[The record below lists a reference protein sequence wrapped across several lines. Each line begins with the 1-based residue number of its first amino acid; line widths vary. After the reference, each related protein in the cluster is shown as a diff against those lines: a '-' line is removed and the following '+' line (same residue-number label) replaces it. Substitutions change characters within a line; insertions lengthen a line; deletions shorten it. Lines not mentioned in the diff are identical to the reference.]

1 MQDRMDD
8 RLKQSA
14 ARAKAALANRGAS
27 GLVPFNANAAGKLP
41 PQAPELEMAVLGA
54 LMLEKDALT
63 SVIDLLKP
71 ESFYKDAHQR
81 IYRAVIRLFDKSEPI
96 DQLTVVHELRE
107 MGELEACGGPFYVA
121 NLTLKVNSAANV
133 EYHARI
139 ITETAIKREL
149 IRISSEIQRDAFEDT
164 TDVFKLLDDTESALF
179 EVSESNIRKNF
190 DDMRSLMG
198 KAIKELEEKKNQSD
212 GLTGV
217 PTGFTAL
224 DRVTSGWQ
232 PSDLV
237 IIAARPGMGKCLGKG
252 TKVLMFDGDLRNV
265 EDVLPGDLL
274 MGDDSTPRRVL
285 SIARG
290 RENMY
295 WVRQNKGDDYRV
307 NESHILS
314 LKRSRNEGPHRHGD
328 VLNITVKDYLAKGPK
343 FRSNYKGYKVPV
355 EFEAQ
360 ELPVDPYFLGVWL
373 GDGSSK
379 DCRITGQDPEI
390 IDYLHEYAAV
400 LNMQVTVGVV
410 ENRCNSYGITKGRQ
424 GGNIAEYSLQDEL
437 RQLGVLGNK
446 HIPRA
451 YAINSTENRLRL
463 LAGLIDSDGH
473 LDPVSNGYEIT
484 QKNQR
489 LARQIKFLGDSLGF
503 RTSLTKKRATIS
515 SIGYE
520 SEVWRVRLYGDIE
533 RVPVRVGRKKAQPW
547 ASPVDWRQTGI
558 TVEFDKVDDYYG
570 FEIDGNRLFLLQDM
584 TVTHNT
590 AFVVS
595 AMRNAAVDFKK
606 AVAIFSLEM
615 SSLQLVNRLI
625 SAEAELDS
633 EKIKKGS
640 LADHEW
646 QQLNHK
652 ITALSAAPIYIDDTP
667 GLSIRELR
675 TKCRRL
681 RSQKDV
687 QMIIVDYLQLMSGNT
702 DGRGGNREQE
712 IASISRALKGIA
724 KELNVPVLA
733 LSQLSRSVETRGGEK
748 RPQLSDLRESG
759 SIEQDADMV
768 IFLYR
773 PEYYGLD
780 QDAEGNSTQGVG
792 EVIIAKHR
800 NGSLETVQLKFIGRF
815 TKFADLDG
823 VGAFDTGG
831 YQPMGLPAS
840 TFDSEPSSF
849 APNTIRLGSKINESP
864 VPFPKGNLN
873 KHEDPPF

>member
-14 ARAKAALANRGAS
+14 ARAKAALAPRGAS
-27 GLVPFNANAAGKLP
+27 GMVPFNSGAAGKLP

-149 IRISSEIQRDAFEDT
+149 IRISSEIQKDAFEDT

-198 KAIKELEEKKNQSD
+198 KAIKELEEKKNQAD

-237 IIAARPGMGKCLGKG
+237 IIAARPGMGK
-252 TKVLMFDGDLRNV
+252 
-265 EDVLPGDLL
+265 
-274 MGDDSTPRRVL
+274 
-285 SIARG
+285 
-290 RENMY
+290 
-295 WVRQNKGDDYRV
+295 
-307 NESHILS
+307 
-314 LKRSRNEGPHRHGD
+314 
-328 VLNITVKDYLAKGPK
+328 
-343 FRSNYKGYKVPV
+343 
-355 EFEAQ
+355 
-360 ELPVDPYFLGVWL
+360 
-373 GDGSSK
+373 
-379 DCRITGQDPEI
+379 
-390 IDYLHEYAAV
+390 
-400 LNMQVTVGVV
+400 
-410 ENRCNSYGITKGRQ
+410 
-424 GGNIAEYSLQDEL
+424 
-437 RQLGVLGNK
+437 
-446 HIPRA
+446 
-451 YAINSTENRLRL
+451 
-463 LAGLIDSDGH
+463 
-473 LDPVSNGYEIT
+473 
-484 QKNQR
+484 
-489 LARQIKFLGDSLGF
+489 
-503 RTSLTKKRATIS
+503 
-515 SIGYE
+515 
-520 SEVWRVRLYGDIE
+520 
-533 RVPVRVGRKKAQPW
+533 
-547 ASPVDWRQTGI
+547 
-558 TVEFDKVDDYYG
+558 
-570 FEIDGNRLFLLQDM
+570 
-584 TVTHNT
+584 T

-733 LSQLSRSVETRGGEK
+733 LSQLSRSVETRGGDK
-748 RPQLSDLRESG
+748 KPQLSDLRESG

-800 NGSLETVQLKFIGRF
+800 NGSLETVQLKFIGKY

-823 VGAFDTGG
+823 VGGFDTSG

-840 TFDSEPSSF
+840 NFDSEPSSF
-849 APNTIRLGSKINESP
+849 TPNTIRLGSKINESP
-864 VPFPKGNLN
+864 VPFPKGNMN